1 MRGSVGRDSCRT
13 DSTVCISLTLLLAC
27 AIYLYVA
34 TGTVYGAHGVLR
46 VLKVST
52 LTLAMATI
60 VLGYR
65 FALLLVT
72 LYST

>member
-1 MRGSVGRDSCRT
+1 MLWLGGAGFTSDGLDRV
-13 DSTVCISLTLLLAC
+13 ISLTLLLAC

-46 VLKVST
+46 VVKVST